1 MMQLL
6 ALSGAVLAVL
16 VVLNLLLTFALIGRI
31 RVLQA
36 LVEKMM
42 GKDPSL
48 PQPGDLVGRF
58 EVTTPEGELLSDAAL
73 RSGVSLV
80 GFFAPNCEPCAAMR
94 AQLLATP
101 PPLPL
106 VAIVEGSADDAAAS
120 RELGTAL
127 SRVARVFYATAG
139 DSVTRAF
146 RSAGFP
152 TLIRVENGMVT
163 AAGHKLHDVLS

>member
-1 MMQLL
+1 MQLF
-6 ALSGAVLAVL
+6 ALGGAVLAVL
-16 VVLNLLLTFALIGRI
+16 GVLNLLLTFALIGRI
-31 RVLQA
+31 RALQA
-36 LVEKMM
+36 LVEKGM

-58 EVTTPEGELLSDAAL
+58 EVTTPEGEVLSDAAL
-73 RSGVSLV
+73 RSGVNLV

-101 PPLPL
+101 PTLPL
-106 VAIVEGSADDAAAS
+106 VAIVEGSAEDAAS

-127 SRVARVFYATAG
+127 TRVARVAYANAD
-139 DSVTRAF
+139 DSVTKAF

-152 TLIRVENGMVT
+152 TLIRVENGTVA